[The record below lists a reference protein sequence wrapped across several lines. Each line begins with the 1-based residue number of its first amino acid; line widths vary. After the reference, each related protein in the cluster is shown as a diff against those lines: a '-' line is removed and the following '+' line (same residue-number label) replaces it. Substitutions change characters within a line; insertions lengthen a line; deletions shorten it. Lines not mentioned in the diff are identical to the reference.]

1 MPGIERMQET
11 QAKDKMKKSFS
22 GDIVSVFTSN
32 VFSLLANLAVVIL
45 LTRVLG
51 PEGYGLYT
59 AVLVVP
65 LLVVSF
71 FQMGIR
77 PSTVYMIGSGRNNPD
92 QVVSAVV
99 SALILTGSAGMLF
112 SGIAYLLMFKTG
124 YTPLL
129 VSMALVTIPMRLS
142 AIYAGGVFL
151 AKEEMKKANMMN
163 WLTALL
169 MLVFAVILVWLL
181 KLNVAGAL
189 AGLLFSN
196 LIVSV
201 YAIRRLYKEYKVRI
215 SLKNPLIANM
225 LKLGVVYA
233 SSFLIIQLNYR
244 VDIVL
249 LQWLS
254 DKRET
259 GLYSLGVAVAELL
272 WQIPLAISIV
282 VMTRSANSNDQ
293 KQMNASTARLLRLS
307 LIAGVLLSAFIF
319 ILAPFII
326 PLVFSSKFDGS
337 VQVIQTILPGIIM
350 VIMFRILSGRLSGLG
365 KPQVALR
372 AFIPALILNV
382 VFNFFLIPRYGGVG
396 AAISTNISYFAGT
409 IIYVL
414 SYSRIT
420 QTSLRELFAF
430 SRTDF
435 IVLKD
440 YLKRLRSQSG
450 K

>member
-1 MPGIERMQET
+1 MIAQTKESGTR
-11 QAKDKMKKSFS
+11 SFS

-32 VFSLLANLAVVIL
+32 IFSLLANLGVVVL

-77 PSTVYMIGSGRNNPD
+77 PSTVYMIGAGRNNPH

-99 SALILTGSAGMLF
+99 STLILTGSAGMIF
-112 SGIAYLLMFKTG
+112 SGIAYLFMYKTG

-129 VSMALVTIPMRLS
+129 ISMALVTIPMRLT
-142 AIYAGGVFL
+142 AIYAGGIFL
-151 AKEEMKKANMMN
+151 AKEEMKKANLMN

-169 MLVFAVILVWLL
+169 MLIFAALLVWLL
-181 KLNVAGAL
+181 KFRVAGAL
-189 AGLLFSN
+189 AALLFSN

-201 YAIRRLYKEYKVRI
+201 YAINRLYKEYDVKI
-215 SLKNPLIANM
+215 SFRNPLISQM

-272 WQIPLAISIV
+272 WQIPLAIGIV

-293 KQMNASTARLLRLS
+293 LHMNENTARLLRLS
-307 LIAGVLLSAFIF
+307 VLAGIILSVFIF
-319 ILAPFII
+319 VLAPFVI
-326 PLVFSSKFDGS
+326 PLVFSHKFDGS
-337 VQVIQTILPGIIM
+337 VPVIQTILPGIVM
-350 VIMFRILSGRLSGLG
+350 VIMYRILSGRLSGLG
-365 KPQVALR
+365 KPQVAIK

-382 VFNFFLIPRYGGVG
+382 IFNYWLISLYGGIG
-396 AAISTNISYFAGT
+396 AAISTNISYLVGT
-409 IIYVL
+409 VIYIF
-414 SYSRIT
+414 SYCRIT
-420 QTSLRELFAF
+420 QTSLKDLFAF
-430 SRTDF
+430 SKKDF
-435 IVLKD
+435 ILLAD
-440 YLKRLRSQSG
+440 YLKKLQSRIRN
-450 K
+450 

>member
-1 MPGIERMQET
+1 MT
-11 QAKDKMKKSFS
+11 DQAKEPKPKSFS

-32 VFSLLANLAVVIL
+32 IFSLLANLAVVIL

-59 AVLVVP
+59 AVLVIP

-92 QVVSAVV
+92 LVVSAVV
-99 SALILTGSAGMLF
+99 STLILTGTAGMFF
-112 SGIAYLLMFKTG
+112 SGIAYILMYKTG

-129 VSMALVTIPMRLS
+129 VSMALVTIPMRLA

-151 AKEEMKKANMMN
+151 AKEEMKKANLMN

-169 MLVFAVILVWLL
+169 MLVFAVILVWLF
-181 KLNVAGAL
+181 KLRVAGAL

-201 YAIRRLYKEYKVRI
+201 YAINLLYKEYKVSI
-215 SLKNPLIANM
+215 SLRNPLIKQM

-272 WQIPLAISIV
+272 WQIPLAIGIV

-293 KQMNASTARLLRLS
+293 SLMNENTARLLRLS
-307 LIAGVLLSAFIF
+307 IVAGVVLSVFIF

-337 VQVIQTILPGIIM
+337 VQIIQTILPGIIM
-350 VIMFRILSGRLSGLG
+350 VIMYRILSGRLSGLG
-365 KPQVALR
+365 KPQVAIK

-382 VFNFFLIPRYGGVG
+382 IFNFLLIPNLGGVG
-396 AAISTNISYFAGT
+396 AAISTNISYFVGT
-409 IIYVL
+409 IIYVIL
-414 SYSRIT
+414 YCRIT
-420 QTSLRELFAF
+420 NTSFTTLFQYSSRDFKFLRN
-430 SRTDF
+430 
-435 IVLKD
+435 VV
-440 YLKRLRSQSG
+440 KRRFN
-450 K
+450 